1 VVLDGG
7 GGVDA
12 VSVAMT
18 ALLIGYW
25 IVLGN
30 GIPWYG
36 LAVFLGVSLVQAV
49 LVVHAGSGSPG
60 GRQRLWARC
69 RVSPAALSSPAMMGR
84 GRGLDADGHSIGAP
98 FMSVIDLTDL
108 PASDPTRLYRY
119 RDGLY
124 AADLMAAAI
133 VHLDLFTWL
142 ADHPADLEGICRK
155 FGICERP
162 ADVLMTLAA
171 ANGLVERR
179 GDVFQVTL
187 VAREH
192 LTAGSRFNLA
202 AYYASLKDRPVVRDF
217 QRVLSTGR
225 PAHWGAEEEGLDW
238 HAAMETEDFARSF
251 TAAMDGRGHYLGGV
265 LARVLDLS
273 PRARV
278 LDIGGGSGIY
288 ACSLVA
294 RHPHLQ
300 ATVLEQRPV
309 DAIARRLIGERGLA
323 DRVSVA
329 TGEMFQDPWPA
340 GHDVHLFSNVLH
352 DWGATDVRR
361 LLARSAAS
369 IRPGGLVVIH
379 EAFVNA
385 DKTGPLPVA
394 EYSALLMHSTQGKC
408 YAVSEYEAFLS
419 EAGFEAITHRD
430 TAADRGVMTALAPR

>member
-1 VVLDGG
+1 
-7 GGVDA
+7 
-12 VSVAMT
+12 MPT
-18 ALLIGYW
+18 NRIE
-25 IVLGN
+25 
-30 GIPWYG
+30 
-36 LAVFLGVSLVQAV
+36 
-49 LVVHAGSGSPG
+49 
-60 GRQRLWARC
+60 
-69 RVSPAALSSPAMMGR
+69 
-84 GRGLDADGHSIGAP
+84 AP
-98 FMSVIDLTDL
+98 FMSVADLTRL
-108 PASDPTRLYRY
+108 PASDPTRVYRY

-124 AADLMAAAI
+124 AADLLAAAI

-142 ADHPADLEGICRK
+142 ADQPTDLEGICRQ

-179 GDVFQVTL
+179 GDVFHASL

-202 AYYASLKDRPVVRDF
+202 PYYASLKDRPVVRDYL
-217 QRVLSTGR
+217 RVFRTGR
-225 PAHWGAEEEGLDW
+225 PAHWGAEPEGLDW

-251 TAAMDGRGHYLGGV
+251 TAAMDGRGQYLGGA
-265 LARVLDLS
+265 LARALDLS
-273 PRARV
+273 SHARV

-294 RHPHLQ
+294 RHPHLR

-309 DAIARRLIGERGLA
+309 DAIAARLIGERGFA

-329 TGEMFQDPWPA
+329 TGEMFQDAWPT

-352 DWGATDVRR
+352 DWDTTAVRT

-369 IRPGGLVVIH
+369 IRPGGLLVIH
-379 EAFVNA
+379 EAFIDA
-385 DKTGPLPVA
+385 GKTGPLPVA

-419 EAGFEAITHRD
+419 EAGFETITHCD
-430 TAADRGVMTALAPR
+430 TAADRGVMTAFARR